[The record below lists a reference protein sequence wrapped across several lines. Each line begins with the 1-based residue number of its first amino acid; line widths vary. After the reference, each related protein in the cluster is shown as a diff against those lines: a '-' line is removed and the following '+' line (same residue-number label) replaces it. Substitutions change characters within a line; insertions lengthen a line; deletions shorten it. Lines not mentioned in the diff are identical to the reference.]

1 MSEEDPLPIERNQE
15 AAPAASPETHGLVG
29 SFLQTAA
36 YESLQ
41 APIKGVA
48 QIVDQATATKLA
60 QSVTFMD
67 TPVAAE
73 FNSAAWY
80 GQQFGSAGKLVPF
93 IAAYAVTHKAFGAA
107 GLRAEV
113 TAGAEGASRLL
124 GKNSLLIAE
133 TAVAGFGTEA
143 IFKPLQPKFGQ
154 TTDLQL
160 SNSEF
165 LTSRLKNGAVGA
177 ITFASLTTGTL
188 GLRHL
193 GLAAENPLV
202 SKLLTN
208 NAFGAAVAG
217 IPTGLISAETHARII
232 EGRTA
237 TNQERAEAA
246 YSMFLVGGALG
257 GLMPSTKTGASKG
270 EGAKGELAKSES
282 FRPGENL
289 KETPLE
295 NGSSTS
301 PTRAARPAFEVIRE
315 SIQQKI
321 GTSYQRFDNF
331 MASIN
336 PLLQMSKLEPSY
348 AYASRNS
355 NVGNNLGNRAMQSTL
370 SELGRPNHL
379 ENRSLSVKSSAI
391 ESGANPLA
399 KGGKQKGDSSFSDEA
414 YDLATASARR
424 EAGDK
429 AATKLTDKVKAK
441 PVYEKASAVLEQM
454 GLREVAEFVKG
465 HRVLKDQTVVKSLGH
480 GNDSPAVLELA
491 ESAQFPKGGALK
503 VTIAEGGWEPGWG
516 KRPGDAQ
523 IYHKVHEVELEG
535 PGFAGSAY
543 LYVQELV
550 VVGKRYSPELVDA
563 LAQKH
568 ESKGLEITEVGSGIE
583 GQVGVSAK
591 TGELVV
597 IDYPSVTK
605 QGQGNE
611 TLDAI
616 RGGKQRVEE
625 GFDAENDAIRR
636 GKSNAEETSSLDRE
650 VDLNF
655 EIKRQDAMRGDKFTP
670 KEKDILQQ
678 FTQGFSAKEIQM
690 MTALVEGKFDAKGN
704 PDLAAVKPIV
714 DAVLKKAR
722 AQGLIEKSKRSD
734 NSFKISDD
742 YRSDPFDHD

>member
-1 MSEEDPLPIERNQE
+1 LGVSEEDPLPIERNQE

-48 QIVDQATATKLA
+48 QIVDQAAATKLA

-124 GKNSLLIAE
+124 GKNSLLVAE

-217 IPTGLISAETHARII
+217 VPTGLISAETHARII

-257 GLMPSTKTGASKG
+257 GLMPSTRAGASKA

-282 FRPGENL
+282 IRPGENL
-289 KETPLE
+289 KETPTE
-295 NGSSTS
+295 NVSA
-301 PTRAARPAFEVIRE
+301 TRAARPAFEAIRE
-315 SIQQKI
+315 SIQQRI

-355 NVGNNLGNRAMQSTL
+355 NAGNNLGSRAMQSTL
-370 SELGRPNHL
+370 ADLGRPSHL

-391 ESGANPLA
+391 EGGANPLA

-414 YDLATASARR
+414 YDLATASVRR

-429 AATKLTDKVKAK
+429 AATKLSDKVKAK
-441 PVYEKASAVLEQM
+441 PVFEKASAVLEQM
-454 GLREVAEFVKG
+454 GLSEVAEFVKG
-465 HRVLKDQTVVKSLGH
+465 DRVLRNQTVVKSLGH

-491 ESAQFPKGGALK
+491 KSAQFPNGGALK
-503 VTIAEGGWEPGWG
+503 VTIAEGGWEPIWG
-516 KRPGDAQ
+516 KRPGDAK
-523 IYHKVHEVELEG
+523 IYGKVHEVEL
-535 PGFAGSAY
+535 AGSGFSGSAN
-543 LYVQELV
+543 LFVQELA

-568 ESKGLEITEVGSGIE
+568 ESKGLEITDVGSGIE
-583 GQVGVSAK
+583 GQVGISVA

-597 IDYPSVTK
+597 IDYPSVTRR
-605 QGQGNE
+605 GQGNE
-611 TLDAI
+611 TLEAI

-670 KEKDILQQ
+670 KEKDILEQ

-704 PDLAAVKPIV
+704 PDLNAVKPIV

-734 NSFKISDD
+734 NSFKVSDD
-742 YRSDPFDHD
+742 YRSDPFD

>member
-1 MSEEDPLPIERNQE
+1 MGVTEEDPLPIERNQE

-48 QIVDQATATKLA
+48 QIVDQGAATKLA

-67 TPVAAE
+67 APVAAE

-107 GLRAEV
+107 GLRAEIK
-113 TAGAEGASRLL
+113 AGAEGASRLF
-124 GKNSLLIAE
+124 GKNSLLVAE

-165 LTSRLKNGAVGA
+165 LTSRFKNGAVGA

-188 GLRHL
+188 GLRQL

-202 SKLLTN
+202 GKLLTN

-232 EGRTA
+232 EGRSA
-237 TNQERAEAA
+237 TNQERVEAA

-257 GLMPSTKTGASKG
+257 GLMPAAKGDVIKSESTKG
-270 EGAKGELAKSES
+270 EVAKSES
-282 FRPGENL
+282 FRDSNISA
-289 KETPLE
+289 KSSET
-295 NGSSTS
+295 
-301 PTRAARPAFEVIRE
+301 AASVRPAFEAIRE

-336 PLLQMSKLEPSY
+336 PLLQMPKLEPNY
-348 AYASRNS
+348 AYASK
-355 NVGNNLGNRAMQSTL
+355 GNNLGSRAMQSTL
-370 SELGRPNHL
+370 AELGRPSQL
-379 ENRSLSVKSSAI
+379 ENRSLSVKSDAI
-391 ESGANPLA
+391 EGGANPQV

-414 YDLATASARR
+414 YDIATASVRR

-429 AATKLTDKVKAK
+429 AATKLSDKVKAK

-454 GLREVAEFVKG
+454 GLSEVAEFVKG
-465 HRVLKDQTVVKSLGH
+465 DRVLKNQTVVKSLGH

-491 ESAQFPKGGALK
+491 KSAQFPNGGALK
-503 VTIAEGGWEPGWG
+503 VTIAEGGWEPIWG
-516 KRPGDAQ
+516 KRPGDAK
-523 IYHKVHEVELEG
+523 IYGKVHEVEL
-535 PGFAGSAY
+535 AGSGFSGSAN
-543 LYVQELV
+543 LYVQELA

-568 ESKGLEITEVGSGIE
+568 ASKGLEITDVGSGIE
-583 GQVGVSAK
+583 GQVGVSVV

-597 IDYPSVTK
+597 LDYPSVTK
-605 QGQGNE
+605 RGQGNE
-611 TLDAI
+611 TLEAI

-670 KEKDILQQ
+670 KEKDILEQY
-678 FTQGFSAKEIQM
+678 TQGFSAKEIQM

-704 PDLAAVKPIV
+704 PDLNAVKPIV

-722 AQGLIEKSKRSD
+722 AQGLVEKSGRSD

-742 YRSDPFDHD
+742 YRSDPFD

>member
-1 MSEEDPLPIERNQE
+1 MPIERNQE
-15 AAPAASPETHGLVG
+15 AATPASPESHGFVG
-29 SFLQTAA
+29 SLLQTAA
-36 YESLQ
+36 YQSLQ

-48 QIVDQATATKLA
+48 QIVDQAAQTRLA
-60 QSVTFMD
+60 QRVTFMD
-67 TPVAAE
+67 APVAAE

-113 TAGAEGASRLL
+113 TAGAEGARKLL
-124 GKNSLLIAE
+124 GKNSLMVAE

-143 IFKPLQPKFGQ
+143 IFTPLQPKLGQ
-154 TTDLQL
+154 STDLEL

-165 LTSRLKNGAVGA
+165 LTARLKNGVVGA
-177 ITFASLTTGTL
+177 VTFASLTTGTL
-188 GLRHL
+188 GLRQL

-202 SKLLTN
+202 SVLLTN

-257 GLMPSTKTGASKG
+257 GLMPSGKAGVSKG
-270 EGAKGELAKSES
+270 EGSKGDLAKLES
-282 FRPGENL
+282 FGPRQNL
-289 KETPLE
+289 AEATRESGP
-295 NGSSTS
+295 STAS
-301 PTRAARPAFEVIRE
+301 TQAKRPAFEAIRE
-315 SIQQKI
+315 TIQQRI
-321 GTSYQRFDNF
+321 GTSYQRFDSF

-336 PLLQMSKLEPSY
+336 PLLHMSKLEPSY
-348 AYASRNS
+348 AYASRDSNGGNS
-355 NVGNNLGNRAMQSTL
+355 LGNRAMQSTL
-370 SELGRPNHL
+370 AELGRPMHL

-391 ESGANPLA
+391 EGGGNPQA
-399 KGGKQKGDSSFSDEA
+399 KGSKQKNDSSYSDEA
-414 YDLATASARR
+414 YDRATASVRR
-424 EAGDK
+424 D
-429 AATKLTDKVKAK
+429 AAEKTTTKLSEKTNAK
-441 PVYEKASAVLEQM
+441 PIYEKASTVLEQM

-465 HRVLKDQTVVKSLGH
+465 DRVLRNQTVVKSLGH

-491 ESAQFPKGGALK
+491 KSAQFPQGGALK
-503 VTIAEGGWEPGWG
+503 VTIAEGGWEPIWG
-516 KRPGDAQ
+516 KRPGDAK
-523 IYHKVHEVELEG
+523 IYGKVHEVEL
-535 PGFAGSAY
+535 AGSGFSGSAN
-543 LYVQELV
+543 LYVQELA

-568 ESKGLEITEVGSGIE
+568 ESKGLEITDVGTGIE
-583 GQVGVSAK
+583 SQVGVSVA

-597 IDYPSVTK
+597 IDYPAVTRR
-605 QGQGNE
+605 GQGNE
-611 TLDAI
+611 TLEAI

-625 GFDAENDAIRR
+625 AYDAENNAIRR
-636 GKSNAEETSSLDRE
+636 GKSEAEETASLDRE
-650 VDLNF
+650 VDLNL

-670 KEKDILQQ
+670 KEKDILEQ

-704 PDLAAVKPIV
+704 PDLAAVKPMV

-722 AQGLIEKSKRSD
+722 AQGLIGRSRPSD

-742 YRSDPFDHD
+742 YRSDPFD